1 MSVDRPHLQALLSR
15 IREGDED
22 AARELLVHFE
32 AHVRRVVR
40 QRLPVVMR
48 SKFDS
53 MDFVQSVWG
62 EFFPRLARGDIDFDS
77 PYRLAKFLAVVA
89 QGKVTNEFRR
99 RFGKKLAIQKE
110 FSVGSGLFYLPGRG
124 GDPTPSETV
133 AAGERIEFILNGR
146 PEVHRKVLE
155 LRREGFTFVEISAKL
170 GIDERTARRIMH
182 AIEEELRHSDAT
194 PQE

>member
-1 MSVDRPHLQALLSR
+1 MSVDRPQLQLLLSR
-15 IREGDED
+15 IREGNED

-40 QRLPVVMR
+40 RRLPVVMR

-62 EFFPRLARGDIDFDS
+62 EFFPRLARGDIDFDC

-99 RFGKKLAIQKE
+99 RFGKKLAIQRE
-110 FSVGSGLFYLPGRG
+110 YTVGSGLFYMPGRAN
-124 GDPTPSETV
+124 DPTPSETV
-133 AAGERIEFILNGR
+133 AAGERIEIILHGR
-146 PEVHRKVLE
+146 PEIHRKVLE

-170 GIDERTARRIMH
+170 GIDERTARRILH
-182 AIEEELRHSDAT
+182 AIEEKLRHSDAT
-194 PQE
+194 PRE